1 MFARRT
7 FGTIGPAIALSLF
20 ALLVFVLLS
29 VLHAPAGRFVD
40 WLVGIASFW
49 WLLVI
54 VTVPWNIHFEARQVV
69 ADAAES
75 RAKGIMVQ
83 EEQVAYAR
91 RWVPRS
97 LLIAIC
103 LHAASAAALYW
114 LAAAGISP
122 IGYVSAAAALLLTVL
137 RPAVRA
143 YEYVAGRLAAIRHEL
158 RYPREDVVKLRTDF
172 VQLAARIKAVET
184 ALDPQWPNSWAA
196 RQQATVEAAQQEI
209 RHLRAAVEQQR
220 TTDRVEH
227 ERLAREAERAVA
239 QVTTDGQVL
248 DHVRE
253 IIRFFKEA

>member
-1 MFARRT
+1 VFARRT

-69 ADAAES
+69 ADAADS
-75 RAKGIMVQ
+75 AARGIRVNA
-83 EEQVAYAR
+83 EQVAYAR
-91 RWVPRS
+91 RWVPRA
-97 LLIAIC
+97 LLIALA
-103 LHAASAAALYW
+103 LHAASAIALYW
-114 LAAAGISP
+114 LAAAGISAV
-122 IGYVSAAAALLLTVL
+122 GYVSAGAALLLTAL

-158 RYPREDVVKLRTDF
+158 RYPREDVVQLRAD
-172 VQLAARIKAVET
+172 VERLASRVKALET
-184 ALDPQWPNSWAA
+184 AIDPKWPNSWAA
-196 RQQATVEAAQQEI
+196 HQHAAMEAAQQEI

-220 TTDRVEH
+220 TADQVEH
-227 ERLAREAERAVA
+227 ERLAREAQRAVA
-239 QVTTDGQVL
+239 QITADGQAL